1 MSTNRS
7 GRYGP
12 YIDDPDDLADEFGFT
27 EIVDA
32 NVNRVDLVGS
42 PAHGHGG
49 FLIMKSGDSLMSAD
63 QIRALIASN
72 TPTPQKAVSSMRSNF
87 IPGTNIRKTS
97 VDIALRKA
105 AAKPLRK
112 ASKPSLVAVYDATG
126 KLVGTCDSSKIT
138 ILASAEDP
146 NAAKSPAAP
155 KKAKPSTAPST
166 APEATP
172 APQVQPDA
180 TDGPAAGRSAPVPQA
195 AVDASQEIAKSMQGA
210 GFKDGSRPFAPAAGR
225 SVDDRYASLIKSVDR
240 GTQGQL
246 GDAVARCAL
255 AFTYSSGIDGTE
267 SVRIAK
273 SVALE
278 LAAVEVKR
286 PKPSMEA
293 AAAAFKRAR
302 PLR

>member
-1 MSTNRS
+1 MTTKHS

-12 YIDDPDDLADEFGFT
+12 YIPDPDDFADEFGFT

-49 FLIMKSGDSLMSAD
+49 FLIMKGSQDSLMSPND
-63 QIRALIASN
+63 IRDLIATG
-72 TPTPQKAVSSMRSNF
+72 TPTQKAVSSMRQSDY
-87 IPGTNIRKTS
+87 IPGTRILRTS
-97 VDIALRKA
+97 VDLRKA
-105 AAKPLRK
+105 AVLRKSATLRK

-126 KLVGTCDSSKIT
+126 KLVGTCDPAKIT

-146 NAAKSPAAP
+146 NAAKAPAAP
-155 KKAKPSTAPST
+155 KKVQTPAPST
-166 APEATP
+166 SPEASP

-180 TDGPAAGRSAPVPQA
+180 TDGPAAGRTPPVPQA

-210 GFKDGSRPFAPAAGR
+210 GFHRDGAQSFATGT
-225 SVDDRYASLIKSVDR
+225 VEDRYASLIKSVDR
-240 GTQGQL
+240 GTQGKL
-246 GDAVARCAL
+246 GDAVAHCAMVL
-255 AFTYSSGIDGTE
+255 QFSSGVPGAE
-267 SVRIAK
+267 AVRLAK
-273 SVALE
+273 SIALD
-278 LAAVEVKR
+278 LATVEVRR
-286 PKPSMEA
+286 PKPSIEA